1 MSETTKYLL
10 VDTKVLPDVFLRV
23 VQAKRL
29 LAMGRADSLSQ
40 AAKMAGISR
49 SALYKY
55 KDFVHNYDES
65 LSENILNISAVLED
79 RPGVLSAVLGELTRY
94 HANVLTV
101 NQNIPF
107 DGVAPV
113 SLSVRYD
120 RSGGGEDELLG
131 ALKSLAGVV
140 EVKMVTSR

>member
-29 LAMGRADSLSQ
+29 LAMGRADRLSQ

>member
-1 MSETTKYLL
+1 MGEHAKYLL
-10 VDTKVLPDVFLRV
+10 VDTKVLHDVFLRV

-29 LAMGRADSLSQ
+29 LAQGKADSLSQ

-65 LSENILNISAVLED
+65 LRENILNISATLED
-79 RPGVLSAVLGELTRY
+79 RPGVLSAVLGELSRF

-120 RSGGGEDELLG
+120 RGDGEDALLE
-131 ALKSLAGVV
+131 ALQALSGVV
-140 EVKMVTSR
+140 DVKIVTSR

>member
-1 MSETTKYLL
+1 MSDTTKYLL

-131 ALKSLAGVV
+131 ALKALPGVV

>member
-1 MSETTKYLL
+1 MGEHAKYLL
-10 VDTKVLPDVFLRV
+10 VDTKVLTDVFLRV

-29 LAMGRADSLSQ
+29 LAQGKADSLSQ

-65 LSENILNISAVLED
+65 LRENILNISATLED
-79 RPGVLSAVLGELTRY
+79 RPGVLSAVLGELSRF

-120 RSGGGEDELLG
+120 RGDGEDALLE
-131 ALKSLAGVV
+131 ALQALSGVV
-140 EVKMVTSR
+140 DVKIVTSR

>member
-1 MSETTKYLL
+1 MGEHAKYLL

-29 LAMGRADSLSQ
+29 LAQGKADSLTQ

-65 LSENILNISAVLED
+65 LRENILNISATLED
-79 RPGVLSAVLGELTRY
+79 RPGVLSAVLGELSRF

-120 RSGGGEDELLG
+120 RGDGEDALLE
-131 ALKSLAGVV
+131 ALQALSGVV
-140 EVKMVTSR
+140 DVKIVTSR

>member
-1 MSETTKYLL
+1 MGEHAKYLL

-29 LAMGRADSLSQ
+29 LAQGKADSLSQ

-65 LSENILNISAVLED
+65 LRENILNISATLED
-79 RPGVLSAVLGELTRY
+79 RPGVLSAVLGELSRF

-101 NQNIPF
+101 NQNIPL

-120 RSGGGEDELLG
+120 RGDGEDALLE
-131 ALKSLAGVV
+131 ALQALSGVV
-140 EVKMVTSR
+140 DVKIVTSR

>member
-1 MSETTKYLL
+1 MGEHAKYLL
-10 VDTKVLPDVFLRV
+10 VDTKVHPDVFLRV

-29 LAMGRADSLSQ
+29 LAQGKADSLSQ

-65 LSENILNISAVLED
+65 LRENILNISATLED
-79 RPGVLSAVLGELTRY
+79 RPGVLSAVLGELSRF

-120 RSGGGEDELLG
+120 RGDGEDALLE
-131 ALKSLAGVV
+131 ALQALSGVV
-140 EVKMVTSR
+140 DVKIVTSR

>member
-1 MSETTKYLL
+1 MGEHAKYLL

-29 LAMGRADSLSQ
+29 LAQGKADSLSQ

-65 LSENILNISAVLED
+65 LRENILNISATLED
-79 RPGVLSAVLGELTRY
+79 RPGVLSAVLGELSRF

>member
-1 MSETTKYLL
+1 MGEHAKYLL

-29 LAMGRADSLSQ
+29 LAQGKADSLSQ

-65 LSENILNISAVLED
+65 LRENILNISATLED
-79 RPGVLSAVLGELTRY
+79 RPGVLSAVLGELSRF

-120 RSGGGEDELLG
+120 RGDGEDSLLE
-131 ALKSLAGVV
+131 ALQALSGVV
-140 EVKMVTSR
+140 DVKIVTSR

>member
-1 MSETTKYLL
+1 MGEHAKYLL

-29 LAMGRADSLSQ
+29 LAQGKADSLSQ

-65 LSENILNISAVLED
+65 LRENILNISATLED
-79 RPGVLSAVLGELTRY
+79 RPGVLSAVLGELSRF

-120 RSGGGEDELLG
+120 RGYVEDALLE
-131 ALKSLAGVV
+131 ALQALSGVV
-140 EVKMVTSR
+140 DVKIVTSR

>member
-1 MSETTKYLL
+1 MGEHAKYLL

-29 LAMGRADSLSQ
+29 LAQGKAGSLSQ

-65 LSENILNISAVLED
+65 LRENILNISATLED
-79 RPGVLSAVLGELTRY
+79 RPGVLSAVLGELSRF

-120 RSGGGEDELLG
+120 RGDGEDALLE
-131 ALKSLAGVV
+131 ALQALSGVV
-140 EVKMVTSR
+140 DVKIVTSR

>member
-1 MSETTKYLL
+1 MGEHAKYLL

-29 LAMGRADSLSQ
+29 LAQGKADSLSQ

-65 LSENILNISAVLED
+65 LRENILNISATLED
-79 RPGVLSAVLGELTRY
+79 RPGVLSAVLGELSRF

-107 DGVAPV
+107 YGVAPV

-120 RSGGGEDELLG
+120 RGDGEDALLE
-131 ALKSLAGVV
+131 ALQALSGVV
-140 EVKMVTSR
+140 DVKIVTSR

>member
-1 MSETTKYLL
+1 MGEHAKYLL
-10 VDTKVLPDVFLRV
+10 EDTKVLPDVFLRV

-29 LAMGRADSLSQ
+29 LAQGKADSLSQ

-65 LSENILNISAVLED
+65 LRENILNISATLED
-79 RPGVLSAVLGELTRY
+79 RPGVLSAVLGELSRF

-120 RSGGGEDELLG
+120 RGDGEDALLE
-131 ALKSLAGVV
+131 ALQALSGVV
-140 EVKMVTSR
+140 DVKIVTSR

>member
-1 MSETTKYLL
+1 MGEHAKYLL

-29 LAMGRADSLSQ
+29 LAQGKADSLSQ

>member
-1 MSETTKYLL
+1 MLDNTKYLL
-10 VDTKVLPDVFLRV
+10 VDTKVLPDVFLKV
-23 VQAKRL
+23 VLAKRL
-29 LAMGRADSLSQ
+29 LATGKADSLSQ
-40 AAKMAGISR
+40 AAKLAGISR

-65 LSENILNISAVLED
+65 LSENILNISATLED
-79 RPGVLSAVLGELTRY
+79 RPGVLSTVLSELYRF

-113 SLSVRYD
+113 SISVRYD
-120 RSGGGEDELLG
+120 RARGSEDELFS
-131 ALKSLAGVV
+131 ALREVPGLV
-140 EVKMVTSR
+140 EAKIITSR

>member
-1 MSETTKYLL
+1 MGEHAKYLL

-29 LAMGRADSLSQ
+29 LAQGKADSLSQ

-65 LSENILNISAVLED
+65 LRENILNISATLED
-79 RPGVLSAVLGELTRY
+79 RPGVLSAVLGELSRF

-120 RSGGGEDELLG
+120 RGDGEDALLE
-131 ALKSLAGVV
+131 ALQALSGVV
-140 EVKMVTSR
+140 DVKIVTSR

>member
-1 MSETTKYLL
+1 MSDTTKYLL

-29 LAMGRADSLSQ
+29 LAMGRAESLSQ